1 MDRFLFEESMA
12 KKVHS
17 TPIPTEIYSSF
28 FSANPK
34 SVILGISH
42 ELARIYMEN
51 VKNDS
56 RMIDHDNPGHDKA
69 ITQVNNL
76 ELCRVN
82 YILKNGS
89 IVYLQFSYRSGNQKL
104 HGRKYFC
111 ANQRDAIDQVK
122 KKSKKDKLLKASY
135 IIYDQYYEIG
145 NLRLEPGEK
154 FVSASAEVI
163 DDIRCVTLETT
174 QGEKLHIGELSINS
188 PDESLSDWNPAP
200 RKTINKV
207 IPKNGLSFMS
217 AGFNGRLIF
226 IQNKEIFHF
235 LESIYMILKYI
246 QSSTS
251 HILK

>member
-12 KKVHS
+12 KKVH
-17 TPIPTEIYSSF
+17 TTTIPTVIYSSF
-28 FSANPK
+28 FNANPK

-51 VKNDS
+51 VKNDP
-56 RMIDHDNPGHDKA
+56 RMIDHDNPGHEKT
-69 ITQVNNL
+69 IMQVNNL

-89 IVYLQFSYRSGNQKL
+89 IVYLQFSYRSENQKL

-122 KKSKKDKLLKASY
+122 KKAKKDKLLKASY
-135 IIYDQYYEIG
+135 IIHDQYYEIG
-145 NLRLEPGEK
+145 NLRLEPGER

-163 DDIRCVTLETT
+163 DDIRCVTMETT
-174 QGEKLHIGELSINS
+174 QGEKLHIGELSNSS

-207 IPKNGLSFMS
+207 IPKNGLSFIS

-226 IQNKEIFHF
+226 MQNKEICHF

-246 QSSTS
+246 
-251 HILK
+251 